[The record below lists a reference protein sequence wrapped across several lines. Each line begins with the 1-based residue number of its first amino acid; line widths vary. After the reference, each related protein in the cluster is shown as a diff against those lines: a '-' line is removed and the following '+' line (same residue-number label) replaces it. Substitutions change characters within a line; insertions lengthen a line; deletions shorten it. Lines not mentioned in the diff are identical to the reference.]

1 MKPLK
6 WFDLQDALL
15 LLGIAF
21 IVGGIYAW
29 SRPAA
34 SIVLGVFCL
43 GFVRFIARSRTPN
56 KPEGKI

>member
-1 MKPLK
+1 VPK

-15 LLGIAF
+15 VLGILF
-21 IVGGIYAW
+21 IVGGIGAW

-34 SIVLGVFCL
+34 SIILGLFCL
-43 GFVRFIARSRTPN
+43 GFVRLIARSRAPG